1 MICQEFELPFSLFPK
16 RGVMF
21 EDPIRTEGLHL
32 TDIIKSLMDEAGM
45 MKTVSGKGW
54 DPDPLNLAAETGFMW
69 EELLSM
75 TLKARLPDRIGEIVV
90 DGITMSPDGFDV
102 EEWML
107 WEYKAVWSSC
117 KRSPVDNYKWIC
129 QVQGY
134 LKGVGATTVKM
145 AILYLNGDW
154 KGGGPQY
161 RGYKITFT
169 QREIDE
175 TWQMITGHARKKGW
189 IQ

>member
-69 EELLSM
+69 EELLS
-75 TLKARLPDRIGEIVV
+75 
-90 DGITMSPDGFDV
+90 
-102 EEWML
+102 
-107 WEYKAVWSSC
+107 
-117 KRSPVDNYKWIC
+117 
-129 QVQGY
+129 
-134 LKGVGATTVKM
+134 
-145 AILYLNGDW
+145 
-154 KGGGPQY
+154 
-161 RGYKITFT
+161 
-169 QREIDE
+169 
-175 TWQMITGHARKKGW
+175 
-189 IQ
+189 